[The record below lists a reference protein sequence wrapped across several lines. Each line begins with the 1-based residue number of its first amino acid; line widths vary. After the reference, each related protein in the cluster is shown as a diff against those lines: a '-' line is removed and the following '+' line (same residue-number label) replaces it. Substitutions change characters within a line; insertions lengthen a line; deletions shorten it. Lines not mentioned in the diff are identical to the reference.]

1 MRSVLCRR
9 VRPRRHHRKKGR
21 TMSISPLL
29 PRLETPKLRLKFFSF
44 LHIIQSKGRWCCR
57 EALGT
62 ATKVRRIERQTRCTV
77 QQQYAVGTGGH
88 NVSVTLSIL
97 DQSPV
102 HDTDTATE
110 ALQHTIELA
119 TKAEAWGY
127 HRFWVSEH
135 HGSNRVMGSSP
146 EVLIAHLLAKT
157 TRIRVGSGGVMLE
170 HYSPYKVAENFNV
183 LASLAPGRVDLGI
196 GRGPGG
202 LPRST
207 RALQQGLGDRTQ
219 PFAEKLL
226 ELEQFLH
233 NRLDETHPLYGLRVS
248 PVPPQPAEVFLLG
261 TTTASAELAAS
272 LGMPYVFA
280 QFLNS
285 DASTMGEALATYHT
299 CFDAT
304 QRKPPRAMLALS
316 VIAADTDEEA
326 RQYASDIKMVRIR
339 LESGRTFSVGSLT
352 AAEEFARQAQEN
364 YTVTMHQMNVVHGAR
379 DTVLQQLYDM
389 QCRYQVEE
397 LIIVTAIKD
406 FRKRLHSYELL
417 SNAHRG
423 DGR

>member
-1 MRSVLCRR
+1 MICAIWTE
-9 VRPRRHHRKKGR
+9 GN
-21 TMSISPLL
+21 
-29 PRLETPKLRLKFFSF
+29 
-44 LHIIQSKGRWCCR
+44 
-57 EALGT
+57 
-62 ATKVRRIERQTRCTV
+62 TV
-77 QQQYAVGTGGH
+77 
-88 NVSVTLSIL
+88 SLTLSIL

-102 HDTDTATE
+102 NDTETAAE
-110 ALQHTIELA
+110 AFQHTIELA

-135 HGSNRVMGSSP
+135 HGSDRIMGSSP

-157 TRIRVGSGGVMLE
+157 TRMRVGSGGVMLQ

-202 LPRST
+202 MPRST
-207 RALQQGLGDRTQ
+207 KALQQGLGDQAQ
-219 PFAEKLL
+219 PFVEKLL

-233 NRLDETHPLYGLRVS
+233 NRLEETHPLYGLRVS
-248 PVPPQPAEVFLLG
+248 PVPPQPAEMFLLG
-261 TTTASAELAAS
+261 TTTLSAAQAAS

-285 DASTMGEALATYHT
+285 DATTMDEAMATYHK
-299 CFDAT
+299 CFDPT
-304 QRKPPRAMLALS
+304 KCKPPRAMLALS
-316 VIAADTDEEA
+316 VVAADTDEEA
-326 RQYASDIKMVRIR
+326 RKYASDIKMVRIR
-339 LESGRTFSVGSLT
+339 LESGRTFSVGSLA

-379 DTVLQQLYDM
+379 DTVFQQLYDI
-389 QCRYQVEE
+389 QRRYNVEE

-406 FRKRLHSYELL
+406 FPKRLHSYELL
-417 SNAHRG
+417 SNASRG
-423 DGR
+423 MGNDHAT